1 MGCCQSRNKDGKDK
15 ERDETS
21 NDAAA
26 LFKTYN
32 NATNQSN
39 GSKV

>member
-21 NDAAA
+21 NDAA